1 VVAHVSESSLLMQ
14 MKQSLIVPLSFSQV
28 ELMEKDLPLDLISLF
43 TLEDSEKAFLVEKC
57 NIPERFSDD

>member
-1 VVAHVSESSLLMQ
+1 MQ